1 MLELR
6 LVLVYA
12 TAKRRRVVA
21 IFIKVAYKTSCLL
34 LFDKICLGEP
44 RSGMQQWRRPTG
56 LDQVGGR
63 AACGANF
70 FPCSDFHALL
80 YPPAPS
86 PCAIH
91 LDYGSLTD
99 DFAHM
104 LALMGDGNS
113 GSPRDSTPFFGTAGT
128 VTFSCDR
135 LARPVRRAAG
145 GRAGA
150 RRPAN
155 RHALEPGF
163 SHLFEFGMRATGCRH
178 AACPA
183 FACLEEARDRNG
195 IHQPAATRSRAV
207 DRKFVR
213 ASAAARPPRWLGAR
227 PTFSCDTPLRRR
239 ISGARLVT
247 GRR

>member
-6 LVLVYA
+6 LVLVYATA

-21 IFIKVAYKTSCLL
+21 IFIKVTYKTSCPL

-63 AACGANF
+63 AACGTNF
-70 FPCSDFHALL
+70 FPCSDFHALI

-104 LALMGDGNS
+104 LALMDDGSS
-113 GSPRDSTPFFGTAGT
+113 GYLRDSTPFFGTAGT

-135 LARPVRRAAG
+135 PARPVRRAAG

-150 RRPAN
+150 RRPAR
-155 RHALEPGF
+155 RHALGPGF
-163 SHLFEFGMRATGCRH
+163 SHRFVFGMRATGCRH

-183 FACLEEARDRNG
+183 CACLEEARDRNG
-195 IHQPAATRSRAV
+195 IHQLARAL
-207 DRKFVR
+207 
-213 ASAAARPPRWLGAR
+213 SIEN
-227 PTFSCDTPLRRR
+227 S
-239 ISGARLVT
+239 
-247 GRR
+247 